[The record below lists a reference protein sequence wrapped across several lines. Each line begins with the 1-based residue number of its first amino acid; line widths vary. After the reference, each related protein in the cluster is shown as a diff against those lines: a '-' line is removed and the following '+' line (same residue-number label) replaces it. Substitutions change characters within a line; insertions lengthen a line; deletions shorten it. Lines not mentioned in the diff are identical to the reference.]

1 MFSILNP
8 PPSSL
13 PTPSPWVVPVHQ
25 PQASS
30 IVHQTWTGNS
40 FHTWYYTCFNAILP
54 NLIVEVYVP
63 DIRIGF
69 FGCKLIYLYKV
80 VPIDIFFKLKYVF
93 ACFFGLACSVNINSC
108 IQFDAW
114 YRMLPTKFWFLHSAR
129 VKGGSSS
136 ISLSVGSLGCVPHSR
151 VLWSTFPAQPSFCPG
166 FPCTEHLLLSAICAR

>member
-114 YRMLPTKFWFLHSAR
+114 YRMLGAGAR
-129 VKGGSSS
+129 GWPRGMVWGGMWEGGS
-136 ISLSVGSLGCVPHSR
+136 GWGTR
-151 VLWSTFPAQPSFCPG
+151 VHPWWI
-166 FPCTEHLLLSAICAR
+166 HVDVW